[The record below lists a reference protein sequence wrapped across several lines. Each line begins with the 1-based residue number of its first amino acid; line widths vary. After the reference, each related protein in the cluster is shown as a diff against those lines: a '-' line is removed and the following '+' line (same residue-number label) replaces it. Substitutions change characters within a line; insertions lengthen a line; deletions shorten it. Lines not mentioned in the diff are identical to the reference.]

1 VRDSNGGGVF
11 KGVNKQRQQP
21 QQTKKDKT
29 MKKTILLAVA
39 AAGMFTFAASTQAG
53 EPLLSPRAQSNQIRV
68 VAGTSVND
76 VNLATNRPV
85 GNAKAWELA
94 QSLKRVPSTGNNVDL
109 AHAPRPTMS
118 PKDSRYET
126 ALRENATKQ
135 FQVAPLK

>member
-1 VRDSNGGGVF
+1 MRDFFGSGVI
-11 KGVNKQRQQP
+11 KDVNEQRQQP
-21 QQTKKDKT
+21 HTKKDKT

-39 AAGMFTFAASTQAG
+39 AVGALTFAASAQAG
-53 EPLLSPRAQSNQIRV
+53 EPLLSPRAQANQIRV
-68 VAGTSVND
+68 VSGASASD

-85 GNAKAWELA
+85 GNAKAWAQA
-94 QSLKRVPSTGNNVDL
+94 QSLKTVPSTGNNIDL

-126 ALRENATKQ
+126 ALRENATKN